1 MHNDLLLTQE
11 HEAMDTVNAIA
22 IYLEDAG
29 DGIIRISA
37 QIIGRPDQSKELADE
52 ILEELIGC
60 EGIQPTTESIFTAIP
75 PSGAFH

>member
-1 MHNDLLLTQE
+1 MHNDLLLTTE
-11 HEAMDTVNAIA
+11 HEAMNTVHAVA

-37 QIIGRPDQSKELADE
+37 QIIGQPDQSKELADE
-52 ILEELIGC
+52 ILEELVGC
-60 EGIQPTTESIFTAIP
+60 NGIQPAKDSIFTAVP

>member
-1 MHNDLLLTQE
+1 MN
-11 HEAMDTVNAIA
+11 TVNAIA

-37 QIIGRPDQSKELADE
+37 QIIGQPDQSKELADE
-52 ILEELIGC
+52 ILEELVGC
-60 EGIQPTTESIFTAIP
+60 EGVHAVRESIFTATP

>member
-1 MHNDLLLTQE
+1 ME
-11 HEAMDTVNAIA
+11 HEAMNTVHAVA

-37 QIIGRPDQSKELADE
+37 QIIGQPDQSKELADE
-52 ILEELIGC
+52 ILEELVGC
-60 EGIQPTTESIFTAIP
+60 NGIQPTQDSIFTAAP

>member
-1 MHNDLLLTQE
+1 MNN
-11 HEAMDTVNAIA
+11 VNAIA

-37 QIIGRPDQSKELADE
+37 QIIGQPDQSKELADE
-52 ILEELIGC
+52 ILEELVGC
-60 EGIQPTTESIFTAIP
+60 DGIQQVHESIFTAIP

>member
-1 MHNDLLLTQE
+1 MKTI
-11 HEAMDTVNAIA
+11 NAVA

-37 QIIGRPDQSKELADE
+37 QIIGQPDQSKDLADD
-52 ILEELIGC
+52 ILEELIGTN
-60 EGIQPTTESIFTAIP
+60 GIQPAKDSIFTAVP